1 MYPQHQHAHITIYL
15 QLPRDM
21 SKENNPEQQKIHVI
35 TFNFPVQKMPEQIK
49 CSLVTTESIRS
60 LSDGLCNIDSL
71 PEVFDSP
78 QLGRGIEYHLIKIT
92 MQDCVVSGGNLPKL
106 LNKDIQEQV
115 QAALSYTL
123 SKQRS
128 DTMQLMVL
136 TEGDGTL
143 AFTETNNFNAAMRAE
158 QERDLLMAF
167 FEFSPYAKVLQ
178 LGNIIDFE
186 ARPDIPVQPAHL
198 VFGDSMEY
206 QVPHIMGAT
215 YEQEYRDFAINNYA
229 KINFESSWVELS
241 TAKPNP
247 SMPAN
252 AYLVFVQKGHFELEN
267 LQNGDQVE
275 VSLCAEFEEATPH
288 DEVRSGSLDDL
299 FSGQGAIAMA
309 AETDELA
316 GTLLHLKSTIPQH
329 EPVEYEIGGE
339 NAEAIQSKTDQD
351 LEFGYDDS
359 EPDQEPN
366 IWHGVV
372 TATVICPEAYFGILL
387 ERPRIQNWKGDKKDQ
402 LFITTDVPCISDHAK
417 SLDEL
422 QAKIESNKQFVK
434 INIKPIQDRQAY
446 KDDIRSITEL
456 FRSQDEGKC
465 SLQEYIQG

>member
-1 MYPQHQHAHITIYL
+1 MYPHYQHAHGTIYL
-15 QLPRDM
+15 QVPRNM
-21 SKENNPEQQKIHVI
+21 SKEHNPEQQKIHMVTI
-35 TFNFPVQKMPEQIK
+35 NFPAHKIVEQVQ
-49 CSLVTTESIRS
+49 CSLVMTE
-60 LSDGLCNIDSL
+60 LFESL
-71 PEVFDSP
+71 PQGFELP
-78 QLGRGIEYHLIKIT
+78 QLGDIEYHLIKFT
-92 MQDCVVSGGNLPKL
+92 AQDCIVSGENLPKL
-106 LNKDIQEQV
+106 LNEDHQEQV
-115 QAALSYTL
+115 QAAISFAQ
-123 SKQRS
+123 SRQRQ
-128 DTMQLMVL
+128 DPIDITILV
-136 TEGDGTL
+136 EGDSTM
-143 AFTETNNFNAAMRAE
+143 AFAETSSFNIAIRAE
-158 QERDLLMAF
+158 KKEDLLMAF
-167 FEFSPYAKVLQ
+167 YELTPCAKVLQ

-215 YEQEYRDFAINNYA
+215 YEQEYRDFVINDYA
-229 KINFESSWVELS
+229 EIDFESSWVELS

-252 AYLVFVQKGHFELEN
+252 AYLVYVRKGHFELEN

-275 VSLCAEFEEATPH
+275 VSLCEEFEEATPH
-288 DEVRSGSLDDL
+288 DEVRSGSGDDL
-299 FSGQGAIAMA
+299 LSGQGAIAMA
-309 AETDELA
+309 AETDELT
-316 GTLLHLKSTIPQH
+316 GTLLHLKGTIPQH
-329 EPVEYEIGGE
+329 ELVEYEIGGK
-339 NAEAIQSKTDQD
+339 NAEAIQSKTDRD

-387 ERPRIQNWKGDKKDQ
+387 ECPRIQNWKGDKKDQ
-402 LFITTDVPCISDHAK
+402 PFITTNVPCISDHAK

-434 INIKPIQDRQAY
+434 IKIKPIQDRQAY
-446 KDDIRSITEL
+446 KDDIQSITEL

>member
-49 CSLVTTESIRS
+49 CSLVMTESIRS
-60 LSDGLCNIDSL
+60 FSDGLCNIDSL
-71 PEVFDSP
+71 PEVFDSL

-128 DTMQLMVL
+128 DAMQLMVL

-143 AFTETNNFNAAMRAE
+143 AFTETNNFNAAMQAE
-158 QERDLLMAF
+158 QERDPLMAF

-178 LGNIIDFE
+178 LGNIINFE
-186 ARPDIPVQPAHL
+186 AWPDIPVQPAHL

-215 YEQEYRDFAINNYA
+215 YEQEYRDFVINNYA
-229 KINFESSWVELS
+229 KIDFKSSWVELS

-339 NAEAIQSKTDQD
+339 NAEAIQSKTDRD

-372 TATVICPEAYFGILL
+372 T
-387 ERPRIQNWKGDKKDQ
+387 
-402 LFITTDVPCISDHAK
+402 
-417 SLDEL
+417 
-422 QAKIESNKQFVK
+422 
-434 INIKPIQDRQAY
+434 
-446 KDDIRSITEL
+446 
-456 FRSQDEGKC
+456 
-465 SLQEYIQG
+465 